1 MTERKIIKA
10 ENTQKKRVEA
20 VEQKGVSLDSQAR
33 LAEILNDSPRLVS
46 LNGTEWE
53 IRALRMGSQWLIC
66 QEAIKICKANEQT
79 FGDIMRQFAVNIPSV
94 IKVLVIALL
103 NDKDKIYKDGI
114 ESNGLSDLFKAT
126 YDTLM
131 WECNTSQFG
140 NILLEVLQLVD
151 IDFFEASHRILEIFR
166 ETTMTRKNQTLEQK

>member
-1 MTERKIIKA
+1 MSENKIVKA
-10 ENTQKKRVEA
+10 VNNNRSKKQSKKELPVT
-20 VEQKGVSLDSQAR
+20 LDSQAR

-53 IRALRMGSQWLIC
+53 VRALRMGSQWLIC

-79 FGDIMRQFAVNIPSV
+79 FGDIIRQFAVNIPSV
-94 IKVLVIALL
+94 VKVLVIALL
-103 NDKDKIYKDGI
+103 NDKNKIFKDGN
-114 ESNGLSDLFKAT
+114 ERNELSDLFKNT

-131 WECNTSQFG
+131 WECDTSQFG

-151 IDFFEASHRILEIFR
+151 IDFFEASHRILDIFR

>member
-10 ENTQKKRVEA
+10 ENTQKKGVEA
-20 VEQKGVSLDSQAR
+20 IEQKGVSLDSQAR

-53 IRALRMGSQWLIC
+53 VRALRMGSQWLIC

-79 FGDIMRQFAVNIPSV
+79 FGDIIRQFAVNIPSV
-94 IKVLVIALL
+94 VKVLVIALL
-103 NDKDKIYKDGI
+103 NDKNKIFKDGN
-114 ESNGLSDLFKAT
+114 ERNELSDLFKNT

-131 WECNTSQFG
+131 WECDTSHFG

-151 IDFFEASHRILEIFR
+151 IDFFEASHRILDIFR

>member
-1 MTERKIIKA
+1 MAIIKA
-10 ENTQKKRVEA
+10 ENSNKKTQKQVEKKL
-20 VEQKGVSLDSQAR
+20 QTVSLAAQER

-103 NDKDKIYKDGI
+103 NDKDKIYKDGV

-151 IDFFEASHRILEIFR
+151 VDFFEASHRILEIFR